1 MIRDTDYVKNTLEEL
16 CSQLDD
22 KIAPITGFNSDF
34 SYYKKQDEDFY
45 TIHNK
50 VKSLEDKRFDL
61 NMRLY
66 KSNDEDRFLYVYIM
80 WFSVNPKKVGVG
92 SAVIT
97 EIIELL
103 KAVTKIEF
111 IVLHPDDNEVK
122 YFWIK
127 NNFLPSD
134 GTFDNKI
141 NVNTRRILVYAV

>member
-1 MIRDTDYVKNTLEEL
+1 MN
-16 CSQLDD
+16 
-22 KIAPITGFNSDF
+22 PI
-34 SYYKKQDEDFY
+34 
-45 TIHNK
+45 
-50 VKSLEDKRFDL
+50 
-61 NMRLY
+61 
-66 KSNDEDRFLYVYIM
+66 
-80 WFSVNPKKVGVG
+80 KVGVG

>member
-1 MIRDTDYVKNTLEEL
+1 MIKDTDYAKNTLEEL
-16 CSQLDD
+16 CSQLDE
-22 KIAPITGFNSDF
+22 KITSIIGFNPDF

-50 VKSLEDKRFDL
+50 VKSSEDKRFDL

-66 KSNDEDRFLYVYIM
+66 KSNKEDRFLYVYM
-80 WFSVNPKKVGVG
+80 LWLSVNPKKVGVG

-122 YFWIK
+122 YFWMK

>member
-1 MIRDTDYVKNTLEEL
+1 MIKDTDYVKNTLEEL

-66 KSNDEDRFLYVYIM
+66 KNLRLAFY
-80 WFSVNPKKVGVG
+80 
-92 SAVIT
+92 
-97 EIIELL
+97 
-103 KAVTKIEF
+103 
-111 IVLHPDDNEVK
+111 
-122 YFWIK
+122 
-127 NNFLPSD
+127 NN
-134 GTFDNKI
+134 
-141 NVNTRRILVYAV
+141 

>member
-1 MIRDTDYVKNTLEEL
+1 
-16 CSQLDD
+16 
-22 KIAPITGFNSDF
+22 
-34 SYYKKQDEDFY
+34 
-45 TIHNK
+45 
-50 VKSLEDKRFDL
+50 
-61 NMRLY
+61 MRLY

>member
-1 MIRDTDYVKNTLEEL
+1 MIKDTDFEKNTLEEL
-16 CSQLDD
+16 CSQLDE
-22 KIAPITGFNSDF
+22 KIMAILGFNPYF

-50 VKSLEDKRFDL
+50 IKSLGDKRFDL
-61 NMRLY
+61 NMRIY
-66 KSNDEDRFLYVYIM
+66 NNKDEDKFLYVYM
-80 WFSVNPKKVGVG
+80 LWFSVNPKKVGVG

-103 KAVTKIEF
+103 KAITKIEF

-122 YFWIK
+122 YFWMK
-127 NNFLPSD
+127 NNFMPND

-141 NVNTRRILVYAV
+141 NVNTRRILIYAV

>member
-1 MIRDTDYVKNTLEEL
+1 MIKDTDYVKNTLEEL

-111 IVLHPDDNEVK
+111 IVLHPDDN
-122 YFWIK
+122 
-127 NNFLPSD
+127 FLPSD